1 MKLTRTARVLLND
14 EGVVTARIHDGAQQ
28 SLADA
33 MENLGAC
40 IDATGGVRRPLL
52 VDITGSAPL
61 DAEVRHFYTGELL
74 VHSFSALALLV
85 EASPLGR
92 TMGNI
97 YLRVARTGIPM
108 KLFTDEAAAH
118 AWLRS
123 HTR

>member
-1 MKLTRTARVLLND
+1 MTRTGSVQLND
-14 EGVVTARIHDGAQQ
+14 AGVVTARINQGAKQ

-40 IDATGGVRRPLL
+40 IDAARGVRRPLL
-52 VDITGSAPL
+52 VDISGSQPL

-108 KLFTDEAAAH
+108 KLFTDEPAAFS
-118 AWLRS
+118 WLQGQR
-123 HTR
+123 R